1 MTAESSR
8 EMSDLGKTCS
18 RKHDE
23 GGGWRSELCFSV
35 ANPEGWS
42 LAWELAPSQAQS
54 RGTLTTSWS
63 HLWTLLVT
71 YNSSRW
77 AQNSLLLLKNPCP
90 AMLAGIWIHILC
102 SCIQDHV
109 REVTTQVKKS
119 KFPCLWRWKIVNPP
133 TKSANNLQIE
143 NVLFTF
149 YPYLLLSP
157 PQYGLYRANGD
168 LLFMGMCDSCETT
181 VPMQKGCAAM
191 GNGQREEIRI
201 IWI

>member
-23 GGGWRSELCFSV
+23 GGGWRSVLCFSV

-149 YPYLLLSP
+149 YPYLLLP
-157 PQYGLYRANGD
+157 PPNMDCTGPMVICCSWECVTAVKRQCQCRRD
-168 LLFMGMCDSCETT
+168 VQPWETASG
-181 VPMQKGCAAM
+181 KK
-191 GNGQREEIRI
+191 
-201 IWI
+201 